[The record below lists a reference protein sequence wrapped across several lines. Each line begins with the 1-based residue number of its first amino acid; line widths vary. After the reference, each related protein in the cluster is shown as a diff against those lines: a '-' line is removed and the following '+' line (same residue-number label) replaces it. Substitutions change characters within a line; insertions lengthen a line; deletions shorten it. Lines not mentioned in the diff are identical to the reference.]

1 MRGLAELCIGRPVF
15 ATMLVLAMVTAGV
28 IGFLDLPVD
37 RYPAVELP
45 NVFVRT
51 VLPGA
56 SPEEVEVSVSYP
68 IEEAVNT
75 VEGIQELRSISGP
88 GVSLVILQFD
98 LARDVEA
105 AAQDVRDRIG
115 QVLGRLPEDV
125 EPPVVSKFDNDS
137 RPVLTL
143 ALSGPRSIRELTE
156 LADKKLKRRLERGR
170 GVGEVRLIGTLQR
183 TINVWLD
190 AARLAA
196 FDLPVEQVRQAIA
209 RQNSDVPGGNVTDDR
224 SERTLRTL
232 GRFVDPRDFDA
243 LVVTTREGVPIRLRA
258 LGTTEDGTEEAR
270 SFARLDGLPCVVLE
284 VRRQTGANTV
294 GVIDG
299 VREEVQRLRDELPG
313 DLRLEIVND
322 QSRYIRQALHEIE
335 FHLVVGSILA
345 ALVVLW
351 FLRSWRA
358 TVIAGVA
365 IPVSVVTTF
374 AVMWALDFTLNGV
387 TTLAL
392 VLMVGVVID
401 DAIVVLENVQRWAD
415 EKGLAPFDAARGA
428 VREIALAVL
437 ATTLSLVVIFVP
449 VSFLGS
455 VTGRFLYQFGI
466 TAAVAVLVSLVVSFS
481 LTPAMCA
488 RLVRRSSRAERGP
501 GLSERVYL
509 RLLRWC
515 LRRPWTCVAAGALVI
530 ASAVP
535 LYGLVRQDYLPS
547 GIDEAEFDVN
557 VDGPDGASVHA
568 MDRVMQ
574 VVEAEL
580 QQVEGVRT
588 VLSTV
593 GGGFLGGVASGS
605 VYVRI
610 APHEERRFSLGR
622 LWDATLAGD
631 PLTAFRGN
639 YTQREVMAAVRQRLR
654 SLPDVRISVRNQRA
668 FNIGG
673 GPFEVDFVVRGPD
686 LATLAELAERLRARS
701 RQAGLVDGVVTLRL
715 LRPEL
720 RVAIDRPRAAELGVD
735 TQDIATALRLL
746 VGGVTEASR
755 FRDPA
760 LDEEYDV
767 RLRLREAD
775 REAPEQLGELLVSR
789 SGGGTVRLDNL
800 VTIDEA
806 ATASRIDRLDRQ
818 RQASLRGS
826 VGDGFA
832 LGGVVENLRAL
843 AADVGLPPGYSTT
856 VSGRAREL
864 ERFLGEFLAALGIAV
879 LFMYMVLAA
888 QFESFWQPAL
898 ILLALP
904 LSLPFALLSLWLGD
918 QTLNLYSALG
928 LLVLFGMVKKNAIL
942 QVDHTNQL
950 RRHGLPAYD
959 AIVQGSRDRLRPI
972 LMTTLAFVAGMVP
985 LAVGTGPG
993 AEERQAIAIVVIGG
1007 QMLSLVLTL
1016 LLTPVVQWLAA
1027 RRRAGRGTQGAVPVS
1042 AAAPNATP

>member
-1 MRGLAELCIGRPVF
+1 MRGLADVCIGRPVF
-15 ATMLVLAMVTAGV
+15 ATMLVLAMVTAGAV
-28 IGFLDLPVD
+28 GFANLSVD
-37 RYPAVELP
+37 RYPSIDLP
-45 NVFVRT
+45 NVTVRT
-51 VLPGA
+51 ELPGA

-75 VEGIQELRSISGP
+75 VEGIQELRSISAP
-88 GVSLVILQFD
+88 NTSLVFLTFD
-98 LARDVEA
+98 LDRDIES
-105 AAQDVRDRIG
+105 AAQDVRDRVS
-115 QVLGRLPEDV
+115 QALRRLPEDV

-156 LADKKLKRRLERGR
+156 IADKRLKRRLERSR
-170 GVGEVRLIGTLQR
+170 GVGEVRLTGNLQR

-196 FDLPVEQVRQAIA
+196 YDLPVDAVRQAIA
-209 RQNSDVPGGNVTDDR
+209 RQNADVPGGNVTDDR

-232 GRFVDPRDFDA
+232 GRLVDPRSFDD
-243 LVVTTREGVPIRLRA
+243 LVVATREGVPIRLSD
-258 LGTTEDGTEEAR
+258 LGTTEDGTEEPR

-284 VRRQTGANTV
+284 VRRQSGANTV
-294 GVIDG
+294 AVIDG
-299 VREEVQRLRDELPG
+299 VAEELERLRADLPS
-313 DLRLEIVND
+313 DLRLETVAD
-322 QSRYIRQALHEIE
+322 QSRYIRAALHEIE
-335 FHLVVGSILA
+335 FHLLVGSILA

-358 TVIAGVA
+358 TVIAGIA

-374 AVMWALDFTLNGV
+374 GVMWALGFTLNGV
-387 TTLAL
+387 TMLAL

-415 EKGLAPFDAARGA
+415 EKGLSPFEAARGA

-455 VTGRFLYQFGI
+455 VSGRFLFQFGI
-466 TAAVAVLVSLVVSFS
+466 TSAVAVLVSLVVSFS

-488 RLVRRSSRAERGP
+488 RLVRPSTRAHAVRAT
-501 GLSERVYL
+501 LSERGYLALL
-509 RLLRWC
+509 RLCLRW
-515 LRRPWTCVAAGALVI
+515 PWTCVAAGLLVV
-530 ASAVP
+530 ASSVP
-535 LYGLVRQDYLPS
+535 LWGLVRQDYIPS
-547 GIDEAEFDVN
+547 DVDEAEFEIN

-568 MDRVMQ
+568 MDQ
-574 VVEAEL
+574 VLHAVEAEL
-580 QQVEGVRT
+580 RQVPAVRT
-588 VLSTV
+588 VLTTV
-593 GGGFLGGVASGS
+593 GGGFLSGVASGN

-610 APHEERRFSLGR
+610 APHAERRFSPGR
-622 LWDATLAGD
+622 LWHATLAGE
-631 PLTAFRGN
+631 PLAAFRDN
-639 YTQREVMAAVRQRLR
+639 YSQGDVMQQVRQRLR
-654 SLPDVRISVRNQRA
+654 KLPDVRIAVRNQRA

-673 GPFEVDFVVRGPD
+673 GPFDVDFALRGPD
-686 LATLAELAERLRARS
+686 LVQLADYAERLRQRAGE
-701 RQAGLVDGVVTLRL
+701 AGLVDGTVTLRL

-720 RVAIDRPRAAELGVD
+720 RVAIDRPRAAELGVE

-755 FRDPA
+755 FRDPL

-767 RLRLREAD
+767 RLRLRPED
-775 REAPEQLGELLVSR
+775 RTGPERFGELLVAR
-789 SGGGTVRLDNL
+789 QNGETVRLDNL
-800 VTIDEA
+800 VDILPAT
-806 ATASRIDRLDRQ
+806 TASRIDRLDRQ
-818 RQASLRGS
+818 RQASVR
-826 VGDGFA
+826 
-832 LGGVVENLRAL
+832 GGVAPGAALVDVVAGLRRL
-843 AADVGLPPGYSTT
+843 AGELDMGPEYVTA
-856 VSGRAREL
+856 VSGRAREF
-864 ERFLGEFLAALGIAV
+864 ERFVGEFLLAFAIAIA
-879 LFMYMVLAA
+879 FMYMVLAS

-918 QTLNLYSALG
+918 QTLNLYSLLG

-950 RRHGLPAYD
+950 RRHGLAAYD

-972 LMTTLAFVAGMVP
+972 LMTTLAFVAGMIP

-993 AEERQAIAIVVIGG
+993 AEERKAIAIVVIGG

-1016 LLTPVVQWLAA
+1016 VLTPVLQWLGA
-1027 RRRAGRGTQGAVPVS
+1027 RRRSGVQAPAAPASAPAVPG
-1042 AAAPNATP
+1042 